1 MFGVCLRGRCCCTA
15 PPSRVA
21 DNREGMPTS
30 AKPILRVCCR
40 APWHASSVAVPEPI
54 RVEAPSS
61 RAAMALLAEFASLG
75 KPDLVPLNGDR
86 WEVLLN
92 DSVRTPMADILRAV
106 EVWLTA
112 WNTAETTV
120 HIGGKPHL
128 LAARP
133 RG

>member
-1 MFGVCLRGRCCCTA
+1 MSTA
-15 PPSRVA
+15 
-21 DNREGMPTS
+21 
-30 AKPILRVCCR
+30 
-40 APWHASSVAVPEPI
+40 EPI

-61 RAAMALLAEFASLG
+61 RAAIALLADFASLG
-75 KPDLVPLNGDR
+75 KPDLLRLDGDR
-86 WEVLLN
+86 WEVQLN
-92 DSVRTPMADILRAV
+92 DSTRTPMADILHVV

-133 RG
+133 RT

>member
-1 MFGVCLRGRCCCTA
+1 
-15 PPSRVA
+15 
-21 DNREGMPTS
+21 
-30 AKPILRVCCR
+30 
-40 APWHASSVAVPEPI
+40 VAVAEPI

-75 KPDLVPLNGDR
+75 KPDLQPLNGDR

-120 HIGGKPHL
+120 YIGGKPHL
-128 LAARP
+128 LAAPP
-133 RG
+133 RR